1 MTNAERILD
10 FISRFPGRDDDE
22 IAAALR
28 LSQRQQVN
36 QVARQLEKRGQVR
49 RAPGPTGKIANYP
62 AGPHTPVPRTAEPK
76 ASASMGTSA
85 VVVEVAPPA
94 RTPLPPG
101 LLLEGGFAKVSCW
114 RRSDE
119 GDLVL
124 DRPLPK
130 EPGVYAFADRE
141 AVLYIGVATMGLAKR
156 LYFYRKPGVSQPTN
170 HRIRALLLE
179 RLKTAEAIDIL
190 TASPPDLTWNGLPVS
205 AVAGLEIGLIQA
217 FGPPWNMRSALPRA

>member
-22 IAAALR
+22 IAAALK

-62 AGPHTPVPRTAEPK
+62 AGPRNSVARSVEPK
-76 ASASMGTSA
+76 SPPPTETST
-85 VVVEVAPPA
+85 VVVELTAPA
-94 RTPLPPG
+94 RSPLRPER
-101 LLLEGGFAKVSCW
+101 LLEGGFAKVSCW
-114 RRSDE
+114 RRSED

-130 EPGVYAFADRE
+130 EPGVYAFADHE

-156 LYFYRKPGVSQPTN
+156 LYFYRRPGITQRTSV
-170 HRIRALLLE
+170 RIKALLLE
-179 RLKTAEAIDIL
+179 QLATAEAIDIL
-190 TASPPDLTWNGLPVS
+190 TASPPDLTWNGFPVS

-217 FGPPWNMRSALPRA
+217 FGPAWNMRSAQLRA